1 MAQIDK
7 VKEQINFLKFWLSL
21 VMASVLVIVGF
32 CVTGYTK
39 IDVWFL
45 LLCLACI
52 ALGVFIIPI
61 LAFKVLREL
70 R

>member
-1 MAQIDK
+1 MLQEI
-7 VKEQINFLKFWLSL
+7 
-21 VMASVLVIVGF
+21 
-32 CVTGYTK
+32 
-39 IDVWFL
+39 
-45 LLCLACI
+45 LAFCI

>member
-21 VMASVLVIVGF
+21 VMASVLAVVGF

-39 IDVWFL
+39 IDVVFAAMSCVYRGFRCVFL
-45 LLCLACI
+45 
-52 ALGVFIIPI
+52 GFI
-61 LAFKVLREL
+61 
-70 R
+70 